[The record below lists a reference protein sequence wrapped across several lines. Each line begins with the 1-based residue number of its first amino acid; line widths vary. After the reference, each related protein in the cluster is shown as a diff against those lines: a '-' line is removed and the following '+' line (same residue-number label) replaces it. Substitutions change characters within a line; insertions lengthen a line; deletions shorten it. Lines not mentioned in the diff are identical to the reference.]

1 MHDDSVNC
9 AVLYH
14 DFSQSHSPLPVDS
27 SYFNCTS
34 PHSPAMSGKPVSHD
48 SHPPHGHPEN
58 QGPSEQNV
66 DRASTASHPPSTKP
80 DPTTTA
86 PHPKLNPHGAKG
98 VQSSSSSSGPAELA
112 DLKVR
117 LRNALRQYPDFP
129 SKGILFEDIMPI
141 FSSPKL
147 HSDLIKALELEV
159 RAKFDKVPDV
169 IVGLESRGFLFGPSL
184 ALRLDAGF
192 VPVRKQGKLP
202 GKLETEGYEK
212 EYGTDFFQIQSDAIA
227 KGQTVLVVDDI
238 MATGTL
244 LRPILTRLV
253 SKLTLSQVAPQL
265 LVETSLR
272 RSVVRS
278 WATCSSWSSSSCTEE
293 TSSMPLSSL
302 CSAVRT
308 PRAARR
314 RCPLDRPRSLPRMS
328 RAYKTPVVLPP
339 ASSPRGR
346 GREP

>member
-1 MHDDSVNC
+1 
-9 AVLYH
+9 
-14 DFSQSHSPLPVDS
+14 
-27 SYFNCTS
+27 
-34 PHSPAMSGKPVSHD
+34 MSGKPVSHD

-112 DLKVR
+112 DLKLR

-238 MATGTL
+238 MATGGSAVAGGNLVKKIGGEIMGYLFLMELEFLHGRDKLDAPVVTL
-244 LRPILTRLV
+244 LSGQDAESRE
-253 SKLTLSQVAPQL
+253 K
-265 LVETSLR
+265 E
-272 RSVVRS
+272 
-278 WATCSSWSSSSCTEE
+278 
-293 TSSMPLSSL
+293 MPLGQTKE
-302 CSAVRT
+302 SAEDVKSVQDAGG
-308 PRAARR
+308 AA
-314 RCPLDRPRSLPRMS
+314 
-328 RAYKTPVVLPP
+328 
-339 ASSPRGR
+339 ASKQP
-346 GREP
+346 

>member
-1 MHDDSVNC
+1 
-9 AVLYH
+9 
-14 DFSQSHSPLPVDS
+14 
-27 SYFNCTS
+27 
-34 PHSPAMSGKPVSHD
+34 D

-58 QGPSEQNV
+58 QGPSTQNV

-98 VQSSSSSSGPAELA
+98 SEPSSSSSGPAELS

-147 HSDLIKALELEV
+147 HADLVKALELEV
-159 RAKFDKVPDV
+159 RAKFDKTPDV

-238 MATGTL
+238 MATGGSAMAAGN
-244 LRPILTRLV
+244 LV
-253 SKLTLSQVAPQL
+253 KKIGGDIMGYLFLMELEFLHGRDKLNA
-265 LVETSLR
+265 
-272 RSVVRS
+272 
-278 WATCSSWSSSSCTEE
+278 
-293 TSSMPLSSL
+293 
-302 CSAVRT
+302 
-308 PRAARR
+308 
-314 RCPLDRPRSLPRMS
+314 
-328 RAYKTPVVLPP
+328 PVV
-339 ASSPRGR
+339 
-346 GREP
+346 

>member
-1 MHDDSVNC
+1 MKFWMVR
-9 AVLYH
+9 AGAIVLCSITTFRILTH
-14 DFSQSHSPLPVDS
+14 RQPVHSS
-27 SYFNCTS
+27 SYNCNPS
-34 PHSPAMSGKPVSHD
+34 PCSPTMSGKPVSFD

-58 QGPSEQNV
+58 QGPSTQNV
-66 DRASTASHPPSTKP
+66 DRASTASHPPSIKP

-98 VQSSSSSSGPAELA
+98 SESSSSASGPAELS

-147 HSDLIKALELEV
+147 HADLVKALELEV
-159 RAKFDKVPDV
+159 RAKFDKTPDV

-192 VPVRKQGKLP
+192 VPIRKQGKLP

-244 LRPILTRLV
+244 SRSYSTRLAMF
-253 SKLTLSQVAPQL
+253 SN
-265 LVETSLR
+265 
-272 RSVVRS
+272 
-278 WATCSSWSSSSCTEE
+278 
-293 TSSMPLSSL
+293 
-302 CSAVRT
+302 
-308 PRAARR
+308 
-314 RCPLDRPRSLPRMS
+314 
-328 RAYKTPVVLPP
+328 
-339 ASSPRGR
+339 
-346 GREP
+346 

>member
-1 MHDDSVNC
+1 
-9 AVLYH
+9 
-14 DFSQSHSPLPVDS
+14 
-27 SYFNCTS
+27 
-34 PHSPAMSGKPVSHD
+34 MSAKPVSYD
-48 SHPPHGHPEN
+48 LHPPHGHPEN
-58 QGPSEQNV
+58 QGPSTQNV
-66 DRASTASHPPSTKP
+66 DRPSTASHPPSTKP

-98 VQSSSSSSGPAELA
+98 SESTSAASGSAELS

-141 FSSPKL
+141 FSSPKI
-147 HSDLIKALELEV
+147 HADLVKALELEV
-159 RAKFDKVPDV
+159 RAKFDKTPDV

-238 MATGTL
+238 MATGGSAMAAGNLVKKIGGDIMGYLFLMELEFLHGRDKLNAPVVTL
-244 LRPILTRLV
+244 LSGQDAESREKELPLGQTKESAEDV
-253 SKLTLSQVAPQL
+253 KSVQDAGGAAASKQP
-265 LVETSLR
+265 
-272 RSVVRS
+272 
-278 WATCSSWSSSSCTEE
+278 
-293 TSSMPLSSL
+293 
-302 CSAVRT
+302 
-308 PRAARR
+308 
-314 RCPLDRPRSLPRMS
+314 
-328 RAYKTPVVLPP
+328 
-339 ASSPRGR
+339 
-346 GREP
+346 

>member
-1 MHDDSVNC
+1 
-9 AVLYH
+9 
-14 DFSQSHSPLPVDS
+14 
-27 SYFNCTS
+27 
-34 PHSPAMSGKPVSHD
+34 MSAKPVSFD

-58 QGPSEQNV
+58 QGPSTQNV

-86 PHPKLNPHGAKG
+86 SHPKLNPHGAKG
-98 VQSSSSSSGPAELA
+98 IEPSSSSSGSAELS

-147 HSDLIKALELEV
+147 HADLVKALELEV
-159 RAKFDKVPDV
+159 RAKFDKTPDV

-238 MATGTL
+238 MATGGSAMAAGNLVKKIGGDIMGYLFLMELEFLHGRDKLNAPVVTL
-244 LRPILTRLV
+244 LSGQDAESREKELPLGQTKESAEDV
-253 SKLTLSQVAPQL
+253 KSVQDAGGAAASKQP
-265 LVETSLR
+265 
-272 RSVVRS
+272 
-278 WATCSSWSSSSCTEE
+278 
-293 TSSMPLSSL
+293 
-302 CSAVRT
+302 
-308 PRAARR
+308 
-314 RCPLDRPRSLPRMS
+314 
-328 RAYKTPVVLPP
+328 
-339 ASSPRGR
+339 
-346 GREP
+346 

>member
-1 MHDDSVNC
+1 
-9 AVLYH
+9 
-14 DFSQSHSPLPVDS
+14 
-27 SYFNCTS
+27 
-34 PHSPAMSGKPVSHD
+34 MSGKPVSHD

-86 PHPKLNPHGAKG
+86 SHPKLNPHGAKG
-98 VQSSSSSSGPAELA
+98 VQSSSSSSGSAELA

-212 EYGTDFFQIQSDAIA
+212 EYGTDFFQIQSDAIK

-238 MATGTL
+238 MATGMFC
-244 LRPILTRLV
+244 
-253 SKLTLSQVAPQL
+253 
-265 LVETSLR
+265 
-272 RSVVRS
+272 RS
-278 WATCSSWSSSSCTEE
+278 
-293 TSSMPLSSL
+293 
-302 CSAVRT
+302 
-308 PRAARR
+308 
-314 RCPLDRPRSLPRMS
+314 
-328 RAYKTPVVLPP
+328 
-339 ASSPRGR
+339 
-346 GREP
+346 

>member
-1 MHDDSVNC
+1 
-9 AVLYH
+9 
-14 DFSQSHSPLPVDS
+14 
-27 SYFNCTS
+27 
-34 PHSPAMSGKPVSHD
+34 MSGTPVSYA

-58 QGPSEQNV
+58 QGPTTQNA

-98 VQSSSSSSGPAELA
+98 SIPSSSSSGPAELS

-141 FSSPKL
+141 FSSPQL
-147 HSDLIKALELEV
+147 HADLVKALELEV
-159 RAKFDKVPDV
+159 RSKFDKTPDV

-184 ALRLDAGF
+184 ALRLNAGF

-212 EYGTDFFQIQSDAIA
+212 EYGTDFFQIQSDAIK

-238 MATGTL
+238 MATGGSAMAAGN
-244 LRPILTRLV
+244 LV
-253 SKLTLSQVAPQL
+253 SKIGGDIMGYLFLMELEFLHGRDKLNA
-265 LVETSLR
+265 
-272 RSVVRS
+272 
-278 WATCSSWSSSSCTEE
+278 
-293 TSSMPLSSL
+293 
-302 CSAVRT
+302 
-308 PRAARR
+308 
-314 RCPLDRPRSLPRMS
+314 
-328 RAYKTPVVLPP
+328 PVVTLLSGQDAESREKELPLGQTKESAEDVKSVQDAGGAG
-339 ASSPRGR
+339 ASKQP
-346 GREP
+346 

>member
-1 MHDDSVNC
+1 
-9 AVLYH
+9 
-14 DFSQSHSPLPVDS
+14 
-27 SYFNCTS
+27 
-34 PHSPAMSGKPVSHD
+34 MSGKPVSFD

-58 QGPSEQNV
+58 QGPSTQNV
-66 DRASTASHPPSTKP
+66 DRASTASHPPSIKP

-86 PHPKLNPHGAKG
+86 SHPKLNPHGAKG
-98 VQSSSSSSGPAELA
+98 VESTSSSSSPAQLS

-147 HSDLIKALELEV
+147 HADLVQALELEV
-159 RAKFDKVPDV
+159 RAKFDKTPDV

-192 VPVRKQGKLP
+192 VPIRKQGKLP

-238 MATGTL
+238 MATGGSAMAAGNLVKKIGGDIMGYLFLMELEFLHGRDKLDAPVVTL
-244 LRPILTRLV
+244 LSGQDAESRE
-253 SKLTLSQVAPQL
+253 K
-265 LVETSLR
+265 E
-272 RSVVRS
+272 
-278 WATCSSWSSSSCTEE
+278 
-293 TSSMPLSSL
+293 MPLGQTKE
-302 CSAVRT
+302 SAEDVKSVQDAGG
-308 PRAARR
+308 AAASK
-314 RCPLDRPRSLPRMS
+314 RP
-328 RAYKTPVVLPP
+328 
-339 ASSPRGR
+339 
-346 GREP
+346 